1 MANAIS
7 ISFLGDKAL
16 ERKLNRIPVQTRNKI
31 VQKTFRQSNKRIRDA
46 VGRALS
52 GEIVSQDTGRWFTAM
67 RRARIRTQRAG
78 GWFRQGFQMPEREDL
93 GLGAD
98 AKADFYYPQAIE
110 YGAPGRQFASGA
122 PNPLREFAPIRTVAN
137 RMQGRELARIADEIG
152 QGIILLGGKA

>member
-31 VQKTFRQSNKRIRDA
+31 VQKTFRQSNKRIRNA
-46 VGRALS
+46 VVLALS
-52 GEIVSQDTGRWFTAM
+52 GKIVSQDTGRYADAM
-67 RRARIRTQRAG
+67 HRGRIRTQRRG
-78 GWFRQGFQMPEREDL
+78 GWFRQGFELPYREDL
-93 GLGAD
+93 DMAAD
-98 AKADFYYPQAIE
+98 DPGYYPAFIE
-110 YGAPGRQFASGA
+110 YGAPGRQFKGGA

-152 QGIILLGGKA
+152 QGIMLLGGKA